1 LVLGECPFC
10 HKLFAAK
17 EISKEQVDSD
27 VVAKEA
33 TLPRIAVRR
42 RPLKEPPQPGVPGRI
57 SLVYKITYQCK
68 HCRKEWTKISEEDV
82 EIPHEYLKE
91 GED

>member
-10 HKLFAAK
+10 HKLLAAK
-17 EISKEQVDSD
+17 EISKAQVDSD
-27 VVAKEA
+27 VVANEPA
-33 TLPRIAVRR
+33 LPRIAVRHK
-42 RPLKEPPQPGVPGRI
+42 PLKEAPQVGVPGRI
-57 SLVYKITYQCK
+57 SLLYKITYQCK
-68 HCRKEWTKISEEDV
+68 HCGKEWTKLSEEDV